1 MANNDKKVS
10 SLLSW
15 NRGDDWVPPYELEQ
29 RRLQEERQ
37 RREDEER
44 INSRGSPSVRGR
56 YNPSPFEQTPPE
68 EEGFLAQQTR
78 RGGTMV
84 DAAQAGLQSTVGGQ
98 LGLMEGQ
105 GREYQDVPLTSPFG
119 AASALGNNLVKGLRD
134 ISPTYREAYDTAAAK
149 VAELGG
155 SLMDDA
161 DTNQKLVQ
169 QNGQDLDWLSQGVND
184 VLSSPSSVASVFGGP
199 AAAIGATDVLG
210 QEYTRARRA
219 GVNQND
225 AMARAELAA
234 GVEFG
239 TSVIPTGKLLTK
251 IPGVKKSLEDVV
263 QSTASK
269 FVKRTANQMAGE
281 GLQEGTAT
289 LMQMGVDADLARNAQ
304 NEETREYAA
313 NQLPKNT
320 VDFFNTMRRSVIAGS
335 IGGGVLGSIETRES
349 IISDAG
355 KLASDMYLGD
365 LKYGQEKRAPAEL
378 AKQLE
383 SAVVPTASPQLDLF
397 PETTPGAYS
406 PLPAEPEVAPAVAAE
421 RIPKQGKLSLNRPYQ
436 PVAGR
441 RAAEAAAA
449 VVPIE
454 VQPINTIVAKP
465 VKKITDQQRDTYKTL
480 YPELKTD
487 DEIAAAIEKDKSG
500 GDTVEALK
508 KRVGLPMQTDAAKS
522 GVTPEQVVDNIAKNL
537 GKEKTNALAKLIGD
551 GKLVL
556 DNADTIPVD
565 GAGVYDPKTGRV
577 HINTSQLDPKNIT
590 GSILEQVAG
599 HEFDHAARTSK
610 NPDIKRS
617 LGDLFSEPATK
628 KLVSDVQKMANGKN
642 PADKKWAE
650 NVLKQAQEGSTPET
664 FDREV
669 AGYAVSEALKKR
681 QTGSTAVIARTGV
694 SALRTWAKRALPGV
708 TNDLNVRDLAYL
720 SDKLVSSAARTDKS
734 LAGTTAEDPLAMVM
748 GETTPGFAQ
757 AEKDGRVYT
766 DPVDGKKKYVTS
778 DAAARVS
785 VGADQYQ
792 TLAKGE
798 PVKVSDILKHPE
810 LFEQYPSLREATV
823 EMGSDRK
830 EGGASYSEDSN
841 KVMLGKSV
849 VDGLRAGSMASKG
862 VLLHELQHGVQAVED
877 FARGGNPDQ
886 FMTDADRRVISSA
899 EFAEGTLMKQR
910 EALPAIIG
918 LADVPDTTRTM
929 VRGVLSDIKSGA
941 LSVKEG
947 FDEILELLD
956 AVPTRGDLDDWKIR
970 TELLMEQATLAGP
983 KRTEAKQKAYQKYL
997 SLRGE
1002 QEARF
1007 VQQNVD
1013 RNLKDIPDIQDWL
1026 SKQDEPRLS
1035 KKPGDIK
1042 EGSEEA
1048 PLPMKLS
1055 EVTDLVSKPNV
1066 NTKAGKAMQIAKA
1079 QLLYHSGLGKELFER
1094 LKLSTGEA
1102 SRDAQRGLNAGANVD
1117 QGIKR
1122 LAKSEGKTVE
1132 ETRTMVEKRM
1142 DALANLPTPEARE
1155 RALAS
1160 LVRQYPNLRSLAQAY
1175 SDIDQLT
1182 KTMVA
1187 QMLRANPTPTDA
1199 DIKFMNKILN
1209 NSFGYTTRMYAAF
1222 QGEAG
1227 SAYAKKLMDD
1237 YNKAQKKIAKDKNL
1251 NAAQQKALERVDN
1264 AVRYIA
1270 KHDLTIPSA
1279 EKINNTSLDQIKYLY
1294 DQWIGDADLAYKLA
1308 KDAAKKDGVDA
1319 SGVQSAAQDKLIE
1332 ALLAFA
1338 PSIDTAS
1345 IQAKAKEAVDS
1356 MLKLGDNTG
1365 SVPKYLRTA
1374 SADRGI
1380 LQKREELPL
1389 PIRELLG
1396 EIKDPGTRVQATIAK
1411 QGELVARNKFLLYMK
1426 EHGEG
1431 KWVVPPQALAD
1442 GKFTSTLD
1450 GDGFGA
1456 LKGWKTTPQIA
1467 GIIKDQLGMFSSTA
1481 DAMAQGFAGADAQQ
1495 AAWYRTADD
1504 WVKKGAS
1511 AAKVASII
1519 MEGFNTLANA
1529 TGSFATF
1536 VANGAPVEQFY
1547 SGSRQSME
1555 LIINELT
1562 GNKGKLS
1569 DDVLDAI
1576 AHGVTD
1582 SAKVNELKQQAQEQ
1596 VRDSLTGKGPVTQ
1609 AGKLWN
1615 TGKKVGTEIFAQSD
1629 VWPKLAAYKHRKNVL
1644 RKYYDAAG
1652 VEMSDEDIAAEAA
1665 TMIKDTNI
1673 SSDRVPPILKSIE
1686 ARGITRFMPYFW
1698 NVPRSLVM
1706 SAGHGAADLVR
1717 AVQAPT
1723 PEAKLVLGMEGIRRL
1738 TGTGAA
1744 TYGLMVGLKGLASAI
1759 NGEDEDEVE
1768 DIKKVLSPEARY
1780 GDLIYL
1786 GKDDTGAPLF
1796 FRLSRV
1802 DPYGPVTDLARML
1815 MDPDTK
1821 PEDMQRMTTQYVKD
1835 LAFANTYTKVVMDAM
1850 SDAIGDGKMKDK
1862 LVRVERIMPR
1872 ATSYLKDAMRAFEV
1886 KESLVEG
1893 AVGLIDTQL
1902 PGQIDMF
1909 DPRNKSLT
1917 DAKNDESQ
1925 ITADI
1930 VKYSGGRLDRADP
1943 GLRAYMLGK
1952 ELKERRDEARKLAK
1966 EYQKADRPEAALKE
1980 ARKADQDIY
1989 YTMTQLHDVYDG
2001 MVDGL
2006 KMSPR
2011 QAQAALKDAGLT
2023 AADVGMVV
2031 RGRTPS
2037 EMQELKP
2044 GTISRIFSKSSD
2056 EMRDKNDNKMLS
2068 KEDRAAALA
2077 ERKKYIR
2084 GLTEAGATTSK

>member
-1 MANNDKKVS
+1 MANDKKVN

-29 RRLQEERQ
+29 RRKQEEAQ
-37 RREDEER
+37 RLEDEER

-56 YNPSPFEQTPPE
+56 YNPTPFQQTPPE
-68 EEGFLAQQTR
+68 EEGFLDQQMR

-84 DAAQAGLQSTVGGQ
+84 DAAQAGLQSMAGGQ
-98 LGLMEGQ
+98 LGLLEGRGQ
-105 GREYQDVPLTSPFG
+105 KYQDVPLTSPFR
-119 AASALGNNLVKGLRD
+119 AAEALGNNLVKGLRD
-134 ISPTYREAYDTAAAK
+134 ISPTYREAYDTTAQK
-149 VAELGG
+149 IAEVGG
-155 SLMDDA
+155 ELMSDA
-161 DTNQKLVQ
+161 EANQRLVQ
-169 QNGQDLDWLSQGVND
+169 ANGSDLDWLSQGVND
-184 VLSSPSSVASVFGGP
+184 LLQSPSSAASVFGGG
-199 AAAIGATDVLG
+199 AAGVGAADVLG

-219 GVNQND
+219 GVSRED
-225 AMARAELAA
+225 AMARAQLASNVEL
-234 GVEFG
+234 G
-239 TSVIPTGKLLTK
+239 TSFIPTGKLFSK
-251 IPGVKKSLEDVV
+251 IPGVKKSIEDVV

-281 GLQEGTAT
+281 GLQEGVAT
-289 LMQMGVDADLARNAQ
+289 LAQMGVDADLAKNAR
-304 NEETREYAA
+304 NEETRDYAA
-313 NQLPKNT
+313 NQLPAST
-320 VDFFNTMRRSVIAGS
+320 VDFFNTIRRSVVAGS
-335 IGGGVLGSIETRES
+335 IGGGVLGTIETRES

-365 LKYGQEKRAPAEL
+365 LKYGDEVRKPAAL
-378 AKQLE
+378 DKQL
-383 SAVVPTASPQLDLF
+383 SNAITPDNTGLQPDLF
-397 PETTPGAYS
+397 PETLPGAYS
-406 PLPAEPEVAPAVAAE
+406 PLPVEPEAAPVVKAE
-421 RIPKQGKLSLNRPYQ
+421 RIPKQAKLPLNRPYQ
-436 PVAGR
+436 PVAGK
-441 RAAEAAAA
+441 RAAEAARIAA
-449 VVPIE
+449 PVE
-454 VQPINTIVAKP
+454 VQPINTIPAAPAKA
-465 VKKITDQQRDTYKTL
+465 KITDKQRETYQTL

-487 DEIAAAIEKDKSG
+487 DQIAEAIAKDKSG

-508 KRVGLPMQTDAAKS
+508 KRVGLPMQTSEPKS
-522 GVTPEQVVDNIAKNL
+522 GVTPEEVVTHIAKSL

-551 GKLVL
+551 GKVVL
-556 DNADTIPVD
+556 DNADTMPVD
-565 GAGVYDPKTGRV
+565 GAGAYDPKTGRV

-599 HEFDHAARTSK
+599 HEFDHAARTSG
-610 NPDIKRS
+610 NADIKRT

-628 KLVSDVQKMANGKN
+628 KLVADVQRMANGKN

-664 FDREV
+664 FEREV

-681 QTGSTAVIARTGV
+681 QAGSTAVIARTGV
-694 SALRTWAKRALPGV
+694 SALRTWAKRAIPGV
-708 TNDLNVRDLAYL
+708 TNDVNVRDLAYL

-734 LAGTTAEDPLAMVM
+734 LAGTKAEDPLAMVM
-748 GETTPGFAQ
+748 GESTPGFVQ

-778 DAAARVS
+778 DAASRVN
-785 VGADQYQ
+785 VGTDQFQ
-792 TLAKGE
+792 SMVAGE
-798 PVKVSDILKHPE
+798 PVQVQNILKHPE
-810 LFEQYPSLREATV
+810 LFEQYPALRDTTV
-823 EMGSDRK
+823 VMDTDKSSD
-830 EGGASYSEDSN
+830 GASYNEQAN
-841 KVMLGKSV
+841 QV
-849 VDGLRAGSMASKG
+849 VIGRRVLDGLRAGSMASKG
-862 VLLHELQHGVQAVED
+862 VLLHELQHGIQKVED
-877 FARGGNPDQ
+877 FARGGTPDQ
-886 FMTDADRRVISSA
+886 FMSDQDRRVISAA

-910 EALPAIIG
+910 EALPAI
-918 LADVPDTTRTM
+918 LQSSDVPPATRRS
-929 VRGVLSDIKSGA
+929 VEGA
-941 LSVKEG
+941 LEDISAGRSSVKEG
-947 FDEILELLD
+947 FEEILELLD
-956 AVPTRGDLDDWKIR
+956 ATPLRGALEDWKIR
-970 TELLMEQATLAGP
+970 SELLMEQATLSGP
-983 KRTEAKQKAYQKYL
+983 KRTAAKQKAYAKYL

-1007 VQQNVD
+1007 VQSNAD
-1013 RNLKDIPDIQDWL
+1013 RTLENMPNIQDFYEGQGE
-1026 SKQDEPRLS
+1026 SRLS
-1035 KKPGDIK
+1035 KTVGDIK
-1042 EGSEEA
+1042 EA
-1048 PLPMKLS
+1048 PLPMKL
-1055 EVTDLVSKPNV
+1055 EDVTKLVSEPDV
-1066 NTKAGKAMQIAKA
+1066 NTKSGKAMQIAKA

-1122 LAKSEGKTVE
+1122 LAKHEGKTVE
-1132 ETRTMVEKRM
+1132 EVRTMVEKRM

-1182 KTMVA
+1182 KTLVA
-1187 QMLRANPTPTDA
+1187 QMLRANPTPTQA
-1199 DIKFMNKILN
+1199 DIAFMNKILN

-1237 YNKAQKKIAKDKNL
+1237 YKTAQKRIAKDKTL
-1251 NAAQQKALERVDN
+1251 NAVQEKALERVDN

-1270 KHDLTIPSA
+1270 KHDLTIPSP
-1279 EKINNTSLDQIKYLY
+1279 EKINSVSLDNLKYLY
-1294 DQWIGDADLAYKLA
+1294 DSWIGDADLAYKLA
-1308 KDAAKKDGVDA
+1308 KDAARKDGVEE

-1332 ALLAFA
+1332 ALLEFA
-1338 PSIDTAS
+1338 PTLDTAS
-1345 IQAKAKEAVDS
+1345 IQAKAKEAVDT

-1380 LQKREELPL
+1380 LKKREELPT

-1431 KWVVPPQALAD
+1431 KWVVPPQANAD

-1495 AAWYRTADD
+1495 AAWYRTVDD
-1504 WVKKGAS
+1504 WIKKGAG
-1511 AAKVASII
+1511 AAKVAAII
-1519 MEGFNTLANA
+1519 MEGFNTMANGV
-1529 TGSFATF
+1529 GSIATF
-1536 VANGAPVEQFY
+1536 VANGAPIEQLY
-1547 SGSRQSME
+1547 NGSRQSME
-1555 LIINELT
+1555 LILNELV

-1582 SAKVNELKQQAQEQ
+1582 SAKVNELKQQAQAQ

-1609 AGKLWN
+1609 IGKLWN
-1615 TGKKVGTEIFAQSD
+1615 TGKKTGTELFAQSD

-1652 VEMSDEDIAAEAA
+1652 IEMSDEDIAAEAA
-1665 TMIKDTNI
+1665 TLVKDSNI

-1723 PEAKLVLGMEGIRRL
+1723 MEARLILGTDGLRRL

-1744 TYGLMVGLKGLASAI
+1744 TYGLMVGLKGLAAAL
-1759 NGEDEDEVE
+1759 NGDDEDEVE

-1780 GDLIYL
+1780 GDLVYL
-1786 GKDDTGAPLF
+1786 GKDDTGAPIF

-1821 PEDMQRMTTQYVKD
+1821 PEDMGRMTKQYLQD

-1862 LVRVERIMPR
+1862 MTRIERIMPR
-1872 ATSYLKDAMRAFEV
+1872 ATSYLKDAARAFGV

-1893 AVGLIDTQL
+1893 SVGLIDTQL
-1902 PGQIDMF
+1902 PGQLDMF
-1909 DPRNKSLT
+1909 DPKNKT
-1917 DAKNDESQ
+1917 VDEAKNDASK
-1925 ITADI
+1925 ITADV

-1943 GLRAYMLGK
+1943 GLRAYMLGQ
-1952 ELKERRDEARKLAK
+1952 ELKERRDKARKLAK
-1966 EYQKADRPEAALKE
+1966 EYMAADRPGAALTE

-1989 YTMTQLHDVYDG
+1989 YTLTQLHDVYDG

-2044 GTISRIFSKSSD
+2044 GQISRIFSKSSM
-2056 EMRDKNDNKMLS
+2056 EMRNKNDDKMLS
-2068 KEDRAAALA
+2068 KEDRAAALE
-2077 ERKKYIR
+2077 ERKKYLR
-2084 GLTEAGATTSK
+2084 TLTEAGAAKVQ